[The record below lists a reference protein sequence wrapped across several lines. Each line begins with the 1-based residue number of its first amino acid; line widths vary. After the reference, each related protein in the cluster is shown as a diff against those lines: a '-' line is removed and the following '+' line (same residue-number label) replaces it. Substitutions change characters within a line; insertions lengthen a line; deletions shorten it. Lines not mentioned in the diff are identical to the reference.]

1 MLTKYPGQRKQIEFV
16 TLDALVL
23 QDHLLRKINAIIDFF
38 KIYELWQSLLRKQCT
53 FQRRSDKFSSSFLKS
68 A

>member
-23 QDHLLRKINAIIDFF
+23 QDHLLHKINSAIDFS
-38 KIYELWQSLLRKQCT
+38 KIYELWRSLLRKQWT
-53 FQRRSDKFSSSFLKS
+53 FQRRSDKFSSRFS
-68 A
+68 